1 MSQPIITTDI
11 SQIRPVFAQGA
22 GENIKRYT
30 QLKSMF
36 QQGREYN
43 VLAEPMPDGVN
54 KITWHTEFEGTPQN
68 FSKLTEDEQIAAK
81 GRIKHQVNKLYKAVF
96 KQLYKGSM
104 NDVADMFKVL
114 DSCIEIPDYD
124 NIYRI
129 QRPDGNCSFVI
140 IKWGFTTDDF
150 NAPTGL
156 IKKLVPIK
164 VDTVKIKVIKSSKP
178 AANEQVTVVYNGQTA
193 ALTTDGKGY
202 IYMEDIPLGDKFSVY
217 ADDKENIKD
226 YVCDGSDEYH
236 YLIGTKSCDM
246 NFFIHDAKGVP
257 VADTEISFTYDG
269 VTYFETTD
277 SQGRIVLRDIPEG
290 TEVLCRQRNN
300 SDSFVCDPANTLYEF
315 VGVRPIAEVDVA
327 VMGDNGEPVPGIDV
341 TFVYADKTVTLST
354 DRNGRVSI
362 DNMPPDTE
370 FDITCSGKGY
380 QDANAKIFTHEGLN
394 MTEIKVRKVS
404 QSGCMTIRVIDN
416 AGKPIV
422 NTLVRCETED
432 FKSEYYTNDNGEIAL
447 DNVDFNSNVVCTQI
461 INGLGSH
468 RHAFIFTDAS
478 EVYILKGMKINSDV
492 TDLEIHVVNKQ
503 KEEVPNLRVTIDDG
517 HNVLNRITDRN
528 GIIRVEGL
536 VHGKTYTLSTEYSG
550 KTTEV
555 KYVPSQ
561 TKESLTITVG
571 RNNIGFLLWL
581 IPLVLLLGWLCV
593 AYLVPWIVSVMD
605 KPLLKTEKQVT
616 IHVRDTQSNA
626 ALNGAIVT
634 LTSNGV
640 PLCDTTDATGACHFT
655 VVDPQ
660 HDTVA
665 VKISAP
671 EYISMDADAYLYR
684 ADTSYSL
691 VLEPKGLNLL
701 IKDEKTGNILPGAKI
716 HVEYDKTKLDNV
728 ADAEGKL
735 SLRDVPMDST
745 LQVKVVVNAE
755 GHKEYVAK
763 FLWQLNKTLLI
774 PEKSLDVR
782 DIPINCNCTIKS
794 DGFHSTIQTV
804 KMSEPKGK
812 FVIGYDTFSIP
823 DEIIVYNGPASE
835 ISDDKII
842 FKTNGFVKGPYKY
855 AYINFDTPD
864 GLITVRVNG
873 GDDSQT
879 QWYVIVK
886 CPTK

>member
-54 KITWHTEFEGTPQN
+54 KITWHTEFEGTPQS
-68 FSKLTEDEQIAAK
+68 FSKLTDDEQIAAK

-104 NDVADMFKVL
+104 SDVADMFKIL

-129 QRPDGNCSFVI
+129 QRPDGNSSFVI

-156 IKKLVPIK
+156 IKKLVPTK

-178 AANEQVTVVYNGQTA
+178 AANEQVSVVYNGQTA
-193 ALTTDGKGY
+193 PLTTDGKGY
-202 IYMEDIPLGDKFSVY
+202 IYMEDIPLGDKFSVF
-217 ADDKENIKD
+217 ADGKDNIKD

-236 YLIGTKSCDM
+236 YLIGTRTSDM
-246 NFFIHDAKGVP
+246 NFLVHDAKGVP

-269 VTYFETTD
+269 ITYFETTD
-277 SQGRIVLRDIPEG
+277 SQGRIILRDIPEG
-290 TEVLCRQRNN
+290 TEVVCRQRNISN
-300 SDSFVCDPANTLYEF
+300 HFVCNPATSVYEF
-315 VGVRPIAEVDVA
+315 VGVRPVAEVDVA
-327 VMGDNGEPVPGIDV
+327 VMGDNGDPKPGIDV
-341 TFVYADKTVTLST
+341 LFQYADKQITLST

-370 FDITCSGKGY
+370 VNITCSGSGY
-380 QDANAKIFTHEGLN
+380 QDASAKLFTHEGLN
-394 MTEIKVRKVS
+394 MAEIKLRKVS
-404 QSGCMTIRVIDN
+404 QNGCMTIRVVDN
-416 AGKPIV
+416 TGKPIV

-432 FKSEYYTNDNGEIAL
+432 FKSEYYTNENGEIAL
-447 DNVDFNSNVVCTQI
+447 DKVNFNSNVVCTQI

-468 RHAFIFTDAS
+468 RHAFIFSNAS
-478 EVYILKGMKINSDV
+478 EVYILKGMKIISDI
-492 TDLEIHVVNKQ
+492 TDLEIHVVTKQ
-503 KEEVPNLRVTIDDG
+503 KEDVPNLRVTIDDG

-528 GIIRVEGL
+528 GMIHVEGL
-536 VHGKTYTLSTEYSG
+536 AQGKTYTLTTEYSG

-555 KYVPSQ
+555 KYVPHQ
-561 TKESLTITVG
+561 AKESLTVTVG

-581 IPLVLLLGWLCV
+581 IPLILLLGWLCV
-593 AYLVPWIVSVMD
+593 AYLVPWIVQVMD
-605 KPLLKTEKQVT
+605 KPLLKTEKKIT
-616 IHVRDTQSNA
+616 IHMVDSEKSTA
-626 ALNGAIVT
+626 IGGAIVT
-634 LTSNGV
+634 IMNNGV
-640 PLCDTTDATGACHFT
+640 ALCDTADASGACHFT
-655 VVDPQ
+655 IVDPSS
-660 HDTVA
+660 DTVA
-665 VKISAP
+665 VKVSAP
-671 EYISMDADAYLYR
+671 EYQSFAADAYLYR
-684 ADTSYSL
+684 ADTTYSM
-691 VLEPKGLNLL
+691 VLEPKGLNLD
-701 IKDEKTGNILPGAKI
+701 IRDEKTGNALSGAKV
-716 HVEYDKTKLDNV
+716 HVEYEKTKLDVETN
-728 ADAEGKL
+728 ADGKV
-735 SLRDVPMDST
+735 SLRDVPMDDKM
-745 LQVKVVVNAE
+745 QVKVVVNAE

-763 FLWQLNKTLLI
+763 FLYVLNKTLLI

-782 DIPINCNCTIKS
+782 DIPIDCGCTIKS

-804 KMSEPKGK
+804 NMKEPKGK
-812 FVIGYDTFSIP
+812 FVIGYDTFTIP
-823 DEIIVYNGPASE
+823 DEIIIYKGPASE

-842 FKTNGFVKGPYKY
+842 FRTNGFVKGPYKY
-855 AYINFDTPD
+855 AVINYEAPD
-864 GLITVRVNG
+864 GIITVRVNG

-879 QWYVIVK
+879 QWYVVVK

>member
-22 GENIKRYT
+22 GENIKRYS

-54 KITWHTEFEGTPQN
+54 KITWHTEFEGTPQS
-68 FSKLTEDEQIAAK
+68 FSKLTDDEQIAAK
-81 GRIKHQVNKLYKAVF
+81 GRIKHQINKLYKAVF

-104 NDVADMFKVL
+104 SDVADMFKVL

-129 QRPDGNCSFVI
+129 QKPDGSSSFVI

-164 VDTVKIKVIKSSKP
+164 VDTLKIKVIKSSKP
-178 AANEQVTVVYNGQTA
+178 AANEQVTVIYNGNTA
-193 ALTTDGKGY
+193 QLTTDPKGY

-217 ADDKENIKD
+217 ADGIDNKKD

-236 YLIGTKSCDM
+236 YLIGTRSCDM
-246 NFFIHDAKGVP
+246 NFMVRDAKGVP
-257 VADTEISFTYDG
+257 VVDTEISFTYDG
-269 VTYFETTD
+269 ITYFETTD
-277 SQGRIVLRDIPEG
+277 SQGRIILRDIPEG
-290 TEVLCRQRNN
+290 TEVVCRQRNN
-300 SDSFVCDPANTLYEF
+300 SSAFVCDPAIPVYEF

-341 TFVYADKTVTLST
+341 LFIYGDKSITLTT

-380 QDANAKIFTHEGLN
+380 QDANAKLFTHEGLN
-394 MTEIKVRKVS
+394 MAEIKVRKVAMC
-404 QSGCMTIRVIDN
+404 GCMTIRVIDN
-416 AGKPIV
+416 AGQPIV

-432 FKSEYYTNDNGEIAL
+432 FKSEYYTNENGEIAL
-447 DNVDFNSNVVCTQI
+447 DKVDYNSNVVCTQI

-468 RHAFIFTDAS
+468 RHAFIFTDAQ
-478 EVYILKGMKINSDV
+478 EVYILKGMKIVSNV
-492 TDLEIHVVNKQ
+492 TDLEIHVVTKQ
-503 KEEVPNLRVTIDDG
+503 KDVVPNLRVTIDDG
-517 HNVLNRITDRN
+517 HNVLNRITDRD

-536 VHGKTYTLSTEYSG
+536 VQGKTYTLSTEYSG

-555 KYVPSQ
+555 RHVPSQ
-561 TKESLTITVG
+561 PKETITVTVG

-581 IPLVLLLGWLCV
+581 IPLILLLGWLCV
-593 AYLVPWIVSVMD
+593 AYLVPWIVAVMD
-605 KPLLKTEKQVT
+605 KPLLTTEKQVT
-616 IHVRDTQSNA
+616 VHVLDSETSA
-626 ALNGAIVT
+626 PVNGAIVT
-634 LTSNGV
+634 MRSNGV
-640 PLCDTTDATGACHFT
+640 SLCDTADAQGACHFT
-655 VVDPQ
+655 VVDPKS
-660 HDTVA
+660 DTVA
-665 VKISAP
+665 VKVSAP
-671 EYISMDADAYLYR
+671 EFITMDAEAYLYR
-684 ADTSYSL
+684 ADTSYKL
-691 VLEPKGLNLL
+691 LLEPKGLNLE
-701 IKDEKTGNILPGAKI
+701 IKDEKTGNPLPGAKV
-716 HVEYDKTKLDNV
+716 HLEYDKTKLDTV
-728 ADAEGKL
+728 ANADGMLKL
-735 SLRDVPMDST
+735 RQVPMDGKM
-745 LQVKVVVNAE
+745 QIKVVVNAD

-763 FLWQLNKTLLI
+763 FLYQLNKTLLI

-782 DIPINCNCTIKS
+782 DIPIDCGCTIKS

-804 KMSEPKGK
+804 NLKEPKGK
-812 FVIGYDTFSIP
+812 FVIGYDTFTIP
-823 DEIIVYNGPASE
+823 DEIIIYKGPASE
-835 ISDDKII
+835 ISDDKVIYR
-842 FKTNGFVKGPYKY
+842 TNGFVKGPYKY
-855 AYINFDTPD
+855 AVINYEAPD
-864 GLITVRVNG
+864 GIITVRVNG

-879 QWYVIVK
+879 QWYVVVK